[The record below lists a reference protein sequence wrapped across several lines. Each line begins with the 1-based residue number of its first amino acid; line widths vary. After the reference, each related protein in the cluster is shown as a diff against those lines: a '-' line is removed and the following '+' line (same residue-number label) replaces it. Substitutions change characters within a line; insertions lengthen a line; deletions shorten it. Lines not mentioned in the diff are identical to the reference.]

1 MKTQDVLCGGLLVG
15 LSVVLF
21 AQTTGSTGP
30 VFADDIDPMQYPRA
44 LIILLGVMGAL
55 LAGKGLFAR
64 AERTDMPIFT
74 RHTLGVMAVLI
85 LYAAFFITLG
95 FFITSVL
102 ACLGIALIM
111 GYRRL
116 PLLTGASVLS
126 VVLIWLMYVYILRI
140 PLPSG
145 SLF

>member
-74 RHTLGVMAVLI
+74 RHTCWPA
-85 LYAAFFITLG
+85 
-95 FFITSVL
+95 L
-102 ACLGIALIM
+102 A
-111 GYRRL
+111 
-116 PLLTGASVLS
+116 
-126 VVLIWLMYVYILRI
+126 
-140 PLPSG
+140 LPSSWATAG
-145 SLF
+145 CRS